1 MFKKIFLTTLLSILI
16 FIILSFLN
24 IYPFLATQKPIPNAK
39 ILVVDGWMNDSL
51 FSEAVVKF
59 KKGNYSLVLVPGSN
73 MDRSLFFPGM
83 KSVGEASSVVLM
95 YKGIPPEKIVPV
107 YFKKVAKDRTYQS
120 ALAIKNWLKTNK
132 HQNVSLNLFTQSTH
146 ARRSWFL
153 YKKAFNGEFN
163 IGIIASQP
171 DDYNPKRWWK
181 TSNGVRSVID
191 ESIAYLY
198 AILFFHPDI

>member
-1 MFKKIFLTTLLSILI
+1 MFRKIFLTVL
-16 FIILSFLN
+16 FSFLILAVLCFFN
-24 IYPFLATQKPIPNAK
+24 IYPFLAIQKPISNAN

-59 KKGNYSLVLVPGSN
+59 KEGNYSLVLVPGSN

-83 KSVGEASSVVLM
+83 KSVCEVSSVVLM
-95 YKGIPPEKIVPV
+95 YKGIPSEKIVPV
-107 YFKKVAKDRTYQS
+107 YFKKVAKDRTFQS
-120 ALAIKNWLKTNK
+120 AIAVIKWMETHNLK
-132 HQNVSLNLFTQSTH
+132 HVALNLFTQSTH

-153 YKKAFNGEFN
+153 YKKAFDGKFK

-171 DDYNPKRWWK
+171 DDYISKQWWK

-191 ESIAYLY
+191 ETVAYIY
-198 AILFFHPDI
+198 AFIFFHPDM